1 MGGVMS
7 RNVPLTWN
15 TLPLAACFLVP
26 ALGAS
31 CAAILGDIGQLTSGR
46 SGSLVERAD
55 DDVGH
60 PHRQGLEVEI
70 AVRHEDAFSPRGVR
84 CRDRSD
90 DCRIAHCVVDSGA
103 ADTRSD
109 TFSIREVT

>member
-1 MGGVMS
+1 LASLVIEQGDHLGEWVALVGRS
-7 RNVPLTWN
+7 RV
-15 TLPLAACFLVP
+15 
-26 ALGAS
+26 GAKD
-31 CAAILGDIGQLTSGR
+31 GGQLTSGR

-60 PHRQGLEVEI
+60 PHRQGLEVEV
-70 AVRHEDAFSPRGVR
+70 AVRNEDAFSPRGVR

-109 TFSIREVT
+109 TFSIRKVT